1 MRALAIAATGM
12 NAQQLNVEVI
22 ANNISNVNTTAFK
35 SARAEFTDLLY
46 QAERAQGVPNQAG
59 ASPVPEGAMLGLGV
73 RAAAIRNLHR
83 QGPLTNTSNQFDLA
97 LNGRGWFQVDSPNGE
112 TVYTRAGAFNK
123 DANGQLVTLDGYTL
137 NPPIMIPADAIDVTI
152 NESGEVFA
160 KIDGQPEPQNIGQLT
175 LANFTNDAG
184 LEPLG
189 GNYYRETLAS
199 GAPIVGVPSD
209 AGYGRIHQGYLEASN
224 VDAIKEIT
232 NLITAQRAFEMNS
245 KVIQAADDMAGTVSK
260 GIR

>member
-22 ANNISNVNTTAFK
+22 ANNISNVNTTSFK
-35 SARAEFTDLLY
+35 GARAEFTDLLY
-46 QAERAQGVPNQAG
+46 QAERAQAVPNQTG
-59 ASPVPEGAMLGLGV
+59 SSPVPEGAMLGLGV
-73 RAAAIRNLHR
+73 RTAAIRNLHR
-83 QGPLTNTSNQFDLA
+83 QGSLTNTSNQFDLA
-97 LNGRGWFQVDSPNGE
+97 LNGRGWFQVESPNGE
-112 TVYTRAGAFNK
+112 TIYTRAGAFNK
-123 DANGQLVTLDGYTL
+123 DANGRLVTLDGYTL
-137 NPPIMIPADAIDVTI
+137 SQPIVIPADAIDVTI

-160 KIDGQPEPQNIGQLT
+160 KIDGEVEPQNIGQLRI
-175 LANFTNDAG
+175 ANFANDAG
-184 LEPLG
+184 LEPIG
-189 GNYYRETLAS
+189 GNYYRETIAS
-199 GAPIVGVPSD
+199 GAPNEGVPSD
-209 AGYGRIHQGYLEASN
+209 PGYAKIHQGYLEASN